1 MKKASIVLFVL
12 FFAAITHSFA
22 QTTTATMPAPVA
34 TTTTAAPDFFAG
46 KWELLIVG
54 TPQGDAKMIANFTRK
69 DGKLIGEMS
78 DPTDAQKEK
87 TPITNIEEEATKITI
102 YFSASGYDL
111 NVPLEKVDEDNLKG
125 KLMDMFET
133 TAKRIK

>member
-12 FFAAITHSFA
+12 FFAAISNSFA
-22 QTTTATMPAPVA
+22 QTA
-34 TTTTAAPDFFAG
+34 TTTTPTSVATPAAADFFAG

-54 TPQGDAKMIANFTRK
+54 TPQGDAKLIAHLTRV
-69 DGKLIGEMS
+69 DGKLTGEMT

-87 TPITNIEEEATKITI
+87 TLITNIEEEATKITI

-111 NVPLEKVDEDNLKG
+111 NVPLEKVDDDNLKG
-125 KLMDMFET
+125 QLMNMFET

>member
-12 FFAAITHSFA
+12 FFAAISNSFA
-22 QTTTATMPAPVA
+22 QTATVTTPTPVA
-34 TTTTAAPDFFAG
+34 TPAAADFFAG
-46 KWELLIVG
+46 KWELLILG
-54 TPQGDAKMIANFTRK
+54 TPQGDAKMIAHLTRV
-69 DGKLIGEMS
+69 DGKLTGEMT

-87 TPITNIEEEATKITI
+87 TPITNIEEEPTKITI

-111 NVPLEKVDEDNLKG
+111 NVPLEKVDDDNLKG
-125 KLMDMFET
+125 QLMNMFET

>member
-12 FFAAITHSFA
+12 FFAAITNSFA
-22 QTTTATMPAPVA
+22 QTATATTPAPIA
-34 TTTTAAPDFFAG
+34 TPAAADFFTG

-69 DGKLIGEMS
+69 DGKLVGELS
-78 DPTDAQKEK
+78 DPVDLQKEK

-102 YFSASGYDL
+102 YFTASGYDL
-111 NVPLEKVDEDNLKG
+111 NVPLEKVDDDNLKG
-125 KLMDMFET
+125 QLMNMFET
-133 TAKRIK
+133 TARRIK

>member
-1 MKKASIVLFVL
+1 MKKASIILFVL

-22 QTTTATMPAPVA
+22 QTATATMPASVA
-34 TTTTAAPDFFAG
+34 TTTAAPDFFAG

-54 TPQGDAKMIANFTRK
+54 TPQGDVKMVADFTRK
-69 DGKLIGEMS
+69 DGKLTGEMS
-78 DPTDAQKEK
+78 DPADAQKEK

-111 NVPLEKVDEDNLKG
+111 NVPLEKVDDDNLKG
-125 KLMDMFET
+125 QLMNMFET